1 MKNEGAMPKNA
12 VVDAS
17 VLASAFLFPQSLPGD
32 VVASAQEG
40 RYTIFLSPILIE
52 EVRRSLTNSRLTNAY
67 GHSPETVDDWCREL
81 LDLAVMVTDLPVI
94 PPTCRDPDDDH
105 VIAAALA
112 AKAACIVTGDKDL
125 LSLGEH
131 EGVKIVTARVFVD
144 DLMSRA

>member
-1 MKNEGAMPKNA
+1 MNP
-12 VVDAS
+12 
-17 VLASAFLFPQSLPGD
+17 
-32 VVASAQEG
+32 
-40 RYTIFLSPILIE
+40 
-52 EVRRSLTNSRLTNAY
+52 RLTTAY
-67 GHSPETVDDWCREL
+67 GHSPEAVDDWCREL
-81 LDLAVMVTDLPVI
+81 LDLAVMVTDLPAI